1 MNRKILVVLAVLAIA
16 LAVVAVSIEAQ
27 RGGGGGGMRGGS
39 GGGGAAPVPT
49 AAPSNGGNIDNGG
62 NTGNVGNGGN
72 TGNIG
77 NVGNFPPT
85 SVSVPPYAF
94 NIEVGESRQFT
105 YFSYD
110 IAVSYLSASPKQVVI
125 VTLDGK
131 EKLIEVDTTFTGGI
145 YWEDDYLEFTLIPVV
160 LGVNEVG
167 KPTLIRLGG
176 TWDTTMLRFNVLIV
190 DAALLNDFFSP
201 GNY

>member
-27 RGGGGGGMRGGS
+27 RGGGRGGMRGGS
-39 GGGGAAPVPT
+39 GGGGAAPEP
-49 AAPSNGGNIDNGG
+49 IDNTNDNVNING
-62 NTGNVGNGGN
+62 NYN
-72 TGNIG
+72 
-77 NVGNFPPT
+77 GNFPPT
-85 SVSVPPYAF
+85 SVSVPPYGF

-131 EKLIEVDTTFTGGI
+131 EKLIEVDTTFTGAI
-145 YWEDDYLEFTLIPVV
+145 YWEDGDLDFSLIPVI
-160 LGVNEVG
+160 LGVNGVG
-167 KPTLIRLGG
+167 KPTLIRKGG
-176 TWDTTMLRFNVLIV
+176 TWDTNMLQFEVILPGWPDGYGWLPPEVNLP
-190 DAALLNDFFSP
+190 P